1 MNEQIKELLSKYDI
15 KETNKDNKNFYSVIY
30 DYKIELKNLNT
41 DWYIKIELPTKKCKF
56 YAIYTR
62 FTNCDVLNKINKV
75 IKCNTYSGKC
85 NRFPYDLIQMECFI
99 NNVINFDKLQ

>member
-1 MNEQIKELLSKYDI
+1 MNKQIKELLNKYGI
-15 KETNKDNKNFYSVIY
+15 KEVNKNDDNFYSVIY

-56 YAIYTR
+56 YTIYTK
-62 FTNCDVLNKINKV
+62 FTNYDVLNKINKV
-75 IKCNTYSGKC
+75 IKCNVNTGKC
-85 NRFPYDLIQMECFI
+85 NRFPHDLIQMECFI

>member
-1 MNEQIKELLSKYDI
+1 MNKRIKELLNKYGI
-15 KETNKDNKNFYSVIY
+15 KEVNKKDGNFYSFLY

-56 YAIYTR
+56 YTIYTK
-62 FTNCDVLNKINKV
+62 FTNHDILNKINKV
-75 IKCNTYSGKC
+75 IKCNTNSSKC